1 MKNENQISRQGL
13 TVWIICASFF
23 LYEFFLR
30 TIIGT
35 FQHPIMYDLK
45 LSTFKFSL
53 LSSTCYQVI
62 YALMQIP
69 AGIIVSYY
77 GLKRTVFLAAI
88 ICSISAF
95 GFATSTDFQIAV
107 FFRVLA
113 GLGSSF
119 GFVCLLVCVFE
130 WLPHNRSAFYIGLSQ
145 FIGTMGAMLAA
156 GPINSIA
163 EGSNLNWRTIFILIG
178 FIGLLLSI
186 VIYLLVEN
194 NTNRIGKYQVL
205 NKPEKIL
212 TSVKK
217 LFSKSQPIFIA
228 LFSAA
233 SYFFIEYLSENEG
246 KNFIE
251 IKGFSASFASYMI
264 TFSWLGYAIGCSTL
278 GYISDLIMS
287 RKKMIV
293 LSSISYIFGLINITY
308 FNSKYNIII
317 GFFLMG
323 YGSGGVSIGFAIM
336 SEQFKQST
344 RAIGL
349 GLNNAIITTF
359 SAINAPLVGYT
370 IDSITANKGGI
381 TLEVY
386 QYTFSMLLIL
396 VSCCLIIPLLF
407 IKETYCKSQAEYNIL
422 YK

>member
-217 LFSKSQPIFIA
+217 LFSKAS
-228 LFSAA
+228 LFSLR
-233 SYFFIEYLSENEG
+233 YFL
-246 KNFIE
+246 
-251 IKGFSASFASYMI
+251 
-264 TFSWLGYAIGCSTL
+264 LHH
-278 GYISDLIMS
+278 ISS
-287 RKKMIV
+287 
-293 LSSISYIFGLINITY
+293 
-308 FNSKYNIII
+308 
-317 GFFLMG
+317 
-323 YGSGGVSIGFAIM
+323 
-336 SEQFKQST
+336 
-344 RAIGL
+344 
-349 GLNNAIITTF
+349 
-359 SAINAPLVGYT
+359 
-370 IDSITANKGGI
+370 
-381 TLEVY
+381 
-386 QYTFSMLLIL
+386 
-396 VSCCLIIPLLF
+396 
-407 IKETYCKSQAEYNIL
+407 
-422 YK
+422 